1 MSKSINCSAYE
12 WNRCWECLS
21 DPRLRRI
28 ADHYGL
34 KKQALKTVE
43 ESGEM
48 LTELGRLVL
57 MLENGTA
64 DLDAYQDQANKL
76 IEEITD
82 TRILLLQL
90 TYLLDKQD
98 LAAGFYTRKVNRQL
112 QRIEQEQQEETK

>member
-1 MSKSINCSAYE
+1 MSKSINCSDYE
-12 WNRCWECLS
+12 WNRCMECLS

>member
-57 MLENGTA
+57 MLENETA

-98 LAAGFYTRKVNRQL
+98 LAAGFYTRKVNRQF

>member
-12 WNRCWECLS
+12 WNRCMECLS

-57 MLENGTA
+57 MLENETA
-64 DLDAYQDQANKL
+64 DLDAYQAQADKL